1 MKDKTLDYTTH
12 MKTLFW
18 KAYYRW
24 KFKDQYNKRIND
36 ACRMM
41 NTIHESSDGN
51 LGHFYNYQ
59 GEQIRGWHRKRPSF
73 ASSKN
78 HPLEVYYNN
87 R

>member
-1 MKDKTLDYTTH
+1 

-24 KFKDQYNKRIND
+24 KFKDQYAARIRN
-36 ACRMM
+36 AGVLM
-41 NTIHESSDGN
+41 NAINESSDGN
-51 LGHFYNYQ
+51 LSHFYNYH

-73 ASSKN
+73 ASSSD
-78 HPLEVYYNN
+78 HPLASYYKN